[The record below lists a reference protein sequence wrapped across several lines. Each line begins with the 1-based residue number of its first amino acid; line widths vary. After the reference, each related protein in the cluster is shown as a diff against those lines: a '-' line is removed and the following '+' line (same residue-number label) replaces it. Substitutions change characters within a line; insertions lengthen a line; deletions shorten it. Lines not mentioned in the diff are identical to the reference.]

1 MALAGYEI
9 VATLKSGGMG
19 EVLVARQLGAHG
31 FERRVAIKRIR
42 KELARQPGL
51 RAMFLDEAKVIAR
64 INHPAV
70 VHVYDFGEEDG
81 GLYLVMELVEGLSL
95 SELLQAD
102 VEFPASVAVAV
113 VAEAARGL
121 HSAHSLRDDDGRE
134 LRVVHRDIS
143 PHNILLTFD
152 GQPKVIDFGIALAR
166 DRAAPATL
174 PGLIRGK
181 LRYLAP
187 EQMAQ
192 ESVDP
197 RTDVYSLGI
206 VLHELL
212 TGQPLFTSKTMVER
226 LKASGAIP
234 SPSSIVDVS
243 ARLDPI
249 VLRCLEPAVSQRYPD
264 AQALADALDEVARS
278 IDGPSPRAWAPKAL
292 GALREIHAARLR
304 GLAEG
309 TPSGPRGRVEG
320 TQVDDPPA
328 GPVAAQPTD
337 PPAGPVAA
345 QTTIAAPL
353 VDELITTE
361 TSAHSSRG
369 HRLLLVAPAVLF
381 VIVLGLIGLS
391 ISGGGP
397 AVVATP
403 VAGEVEREDDE
414 ASRRA
419 ERAPP
424 VGPTAGARAVDPS
437 RSDRAPSPAAEGRLE
452 AVGDDAQSV
461 GAAAEARPLGPGA
474 ADPSAP
480 HQRAAQSAGER
491 SVNVESGARSASAAK
506 DGSPAKSRRSRRRR
520 GASEGS
526 REARRGVVT
535 GSGSTGRGPP
545 GSSARVGAGDR
556 TKAEPGTVTFGAKPY
571 AQVKVDGVAIGVT
584 PLIDH
589 ALAPGRHEIEFI
601 DPASGARRW
610 AKTISVEPG
619 QHRSVIAPRQ

>member
-361 TSAHSSRG
+361 TSAPERTAHSSRG

-403 VAGEVEREDDE
+403 VAGEVERD
-414 ASRRA
+414 AS
-419 ERAPP
+419 
-424 VGPTAGARAVDPS
+424 
-437 RSDRAPSPAAEGRLE
+437 
-452 AVGDDAQSV
+452 
-461 GAAAEARPLGPGA
+461 
-474 ADPSAP
+474 
-480 HQRAAQSAGER
+480 
-491 SVNVESGARSASAAK
+491 
-506 DGSPAKSRRSRRRR
+506 
-520 GASEGS
+520 
-526 REARRGVVT
+526 
-535 GSGSTGRGPP
+535 
-545 GSSARVGAGDR
+545 SSSQG
-556 TKAEPGTVTFGAKPY
+556 
-571 AQVKVDGVAIGVT
+571 
-584 PLIDH
+584 
-589 ALAPGRHEIEFI
+589 
-601 DPASGARRW
+601 
-610 AKTISVEPG
+610 
-619 QHRSVIAPRQ
+619 